1 LQGESG
7 GCEDGD
13 EDNDRQVT
21 SMLAVGGLVWIGGR
35 RGDLAAFDAT
45 SRTQRLHFDLYHK
58 DALTCL
64 FAVPPR
70 FIIVPSPLIPSWL
83 ASSYVCAFVSWT
95 CSARKA
101 DRLPTFRER
110 QHTQLRKQAEQ
121 QQQQDAATK
130 GKQKVDDDNQG
141 TDNDHPASDKA
152 DENVEAE
159 AKAKALEAEEES
171 ASVWKREG
179 AGGGIVWTG
188 SWDREVGL
196 INVDDLI
203 MASQAAA
210 GDAGGAA
217 AATTTARAKRH
228 GA

>member
-1 LQGESG
+1 MISPPSMPPPERSG
-7 GCEDGD
+7 S
-13 EDNDRQVT
+13 T
-21 SMLAVGGLVWIGGR
+21 S
-35 RGDLAAFDAT
+35 T
-45 SRTQRLHFDLYHK
+45 CTTRTRSPASSPSLPGSSSLPLPSSF
-58 DALTCL
+58 
-64 FAVPPR
+64 PPG
-70 FIIVPSPLIPSWL
+70 L
-83 ASSYVCAFVSWT
+83 ASSYVCVFVSWT

-141 TDNDHPASDKA
+141 TDNDHASDKA

-171 ASVWKREG
+171 AGVWKREG

-228 GA
+228 GVYAPTAFLPASSLPAHLGFVGRH

>member
-1 LQGESG
+1 M
-7 GCEDGD
+7 
-13 EDNDRQVT
+13 R
-21 SMLAVGGLVWIGGR
+21 
-35 RGDLAAFDAT
+35 
-45 SRTQRLHFDLYHK
+45 
-58 DALTCL
+58 
-64 FAVPPR
+64 
-70 FIIVPSPLIPSWL
+70 
-83 ASSYVCAFVSWT
+83 FVSWT

-121 QQQQDAATK
+121 QQDAATK

-141 TDNDHPASDKA
+141 TDNDHSAGIDKA

-159 AKAKALEAEEES
+159 AKAQEAEGES
-171 ASVWKREG
+171 ATVWKREG

-217 AATTTARAKRH
+217 AATTARAKRH
-228 GA
+228 GVYAPTAFLPASSLPAHLGFVGRH